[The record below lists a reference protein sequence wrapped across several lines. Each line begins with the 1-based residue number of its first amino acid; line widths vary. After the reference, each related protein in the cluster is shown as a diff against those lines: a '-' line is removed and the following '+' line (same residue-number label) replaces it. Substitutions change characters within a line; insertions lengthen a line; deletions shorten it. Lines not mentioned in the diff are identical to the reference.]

1 MFTIDKVAQFIENT
15 IQKIPS
21 PAQVLP
27 AELLYC
33 TAIKRPGL
41 SASKIAAQ
49 IIANNK
55 AIGIETGPNK
65 DGSPNKINQLVYNIT
80 KCIVDGIKNDAVIQ
94 AAIPA
99 GSIQIQGT
107 GGNAGGPVTVTGMNI
122 TSSTAKGLMR

>member
-1 MFTIDKVAQFIENT
+1 MYNMLILSKH
-15 IQKIPS
+15 KIYLNHHKL
-21 PAQVLP
+21 AK
-27 AELLYC
+27 LL
-33 TAIKRPGL
+33 
-41 SASKIAAQ
+41 SHAQ

-55 AIGIETGPNK
+55 ALGIETGPNK

-122 TSSTAKGLMR
+122 ISSIAKGLMR

>member
-1 MFTIDKVAQFIENT
+1 M
-15 IQKIPS
+15 
-21 PAQVLP
+21 
-27 AELLYC
+27 LYC

-55 AIGIETGPNK
+55 ALGIETGPNK

-80 KCIVDGIKNDAVIQ
+80 KCIIDGIKNDAVIQ

-122 TSSTAKGLMR
+122 ISSIAKGLMR